1 MTFLFDAE
9 FNEKISAL
17 DPQFRQRITEMFEA
31 MQKSI
36 SMLYDAAIKDEK
48 TGVYNHKFFDT
59 IIDMEIEKAKRKEQK
74 LSLMI
79 MDIDFFKK
87 VNDTYGHVKADHLLF
102 HLAKLLKEKIRKS
115 DILARFGGEEFIIL
129 LPGTN
134 LEKAGKLAER
144 LKKAIN
150 SDSILKKH
158 NITVSGGAS
167 QFKSRDDKMK
177 LKERADKALYKAKK
191 EGRNRFILGK

>member
-1 MTFLFDAE
+1 MVFLFDAE

-31 MQKSI
+31 MHKSI
-36 SMLYDAAIKDEK
+36 SMLYDAAVKDEK

-59 IIDMEIEKAKRKEQK
+59 IIDMEIEKAKRREQK

-79 MDIDFFKK
+79 LDIDFFKK
-87 VNDTYGHVKADHLLF
+87 VNDTYGHIKADHLLS
-102 HLAKLLKEKIRKS
+102 HLAKILKEKIRKS

-134 LEKAGKLAER
+134 IEKAGKLAER

-158 NITVSGGAS
+158 NITVSGGIS
-167 QFKSRDDKMK
+167 QFKLRDDKLK